1 MSRQHSSTTRS
12 HKPSAFPGAY
22 RPRCAPRS
30 TIAAEDLRTVREPLA
45 WKLGTPHRAAP
56 EAVRTLLARA
66 ERGPTATGWA
76 PPSWLLPHQ
85 VSAAKRIAAILHRFG
100 GALLADAVGMGK
112 TFVALAVAT
121 RYRSV
126 SVLVPAS
133 LLTQWRRV
141 AARVGVPVTCVS
153 HESLSRGVRVPPAEL
168 IVVDEAHRFRNPETN
183 RYDRCARDV
192 GAAHVLLVTATPVVN
207 RLRDLEHLLRLF
219 LPDHGLACL
228 GVPSLEA
235 AVAAAD
241 GPALARA
248 VSRLTV
254 ARPPSAVRLGGLTFP
269 SVADGEVACEPSVEP
284 AVAATLLGA
293 LDALELP
300 GVGADGARHLL
311 RLHLVLRLASSA
323 AALRETLRR
332 HLAYLDRALA
342 CGGATPPS
350 RTAMR
355 QILGA
360 GDELQFE
367 LDGTLEGR
375 QLAAPPA
382 DALTRERQRVL
393 DLLGAVPGNGH
404 RSPKALRLEALLSRR
419 GSGRTIVFT
428 SAAATAL
435 ELARRLGW
443 RRVGVVAAGR
453 ARVASGAMGIDAVLD
468 AFAPRA
474 RRAPDPGPRGL
485 LQVLIATDLVS
496 EGLDLQDA
504 DTIVHYD
511 LPWTPLR
518 LAQRLGRIARL
529 GSEYDRAHV
538 AWFAPPKDHERR
550 IDLCRRLAEK
560 ARHQMTATVPVT
572 SAIGRARI
580 VNRALE
586 ERERL
591 CAAAAD
597 IAVPRTTGSPWLAVV
612 RGPPVFAA
620 AVGWRIGRG
629 EVSELLVVAGIPP
642 TAITDCGA
650 VAAWVDRLAGAAP
663 SDRSIPPALRAVLF
677 HLLRT
682 RLRFASRGPAHASAL
697 RLRRAVLREGW
708 EAGKRRDVRRVRLL
722 DRVLD
727 ALAAGCAVG
736 AERELSAILED
747 GGRPALLH
755 EWLCR
760 QPRRW
765 PAEPDVRVLA
775 LLAGDGTVAA

>member
-1 MSRQHSSTTRS
+1 M
-12 HKPSAFPGAY
+12 
-22 RPRCAPRS
+22 
-30 TIAAEDLRTVREPLA
+30 
-45 WKLGTPHRAAP
+45 RA
-56 EAVRTLLARA
+56 LLARA

-85 VSAAKRIAAILHRFG
+85 VSAARRISAILRRFS

-121 RYRSV
+121 RYRST

-192 GAAHVLLVTATPVVN
+192 GTAHVLLVTATPVVN

-219 LPDHGLACL
+219 LPDHALACL

-241 GPALARA
+241 GSALTRA
-248 VSRLTV
+248 VAHLTV
-254 ARPPSAVRLGGLTFP
+254 ARPPSAVRLVGLTFP

-284 AVAATLLGA
+284 PVAATLLGA

-311 RLHLVLRLASSA
+311 RMHLVLRLASSA
-323 AALRETLRR
+323 TALRETLRR

-342 CGGATPPS
+342 CGGAMLPS
-350 RTAMR
+350 RVTMR
-355 QILGA
+355 RMLGA

-367 LDGTLEGR
+367 LDGMLEGLE
-375 QLAAPPA
+375 LAAPPPG
-382 DALTRERQRVL
+382 ALARERHRVL
-393 DLLGAVPGNGH
+393 GLLAAVPGNGH
-404 RSPKALRLEALLSRR
+404 RSPKAARLEALLSRR
-419 GSGRTIVFT
+419 AGGRTIVFT
-428 SAAATAL
+428 SAASTAL
-435 ELARRLGW
+435 ELAGRLGW
-443 RRVGVVAAGR
+443 RQVGVVAAGR
-453 ARVASGAMGIDAVLD
+453 ARVASGAAGIDAVLD

-474 RRAPDPGPRGL
+474 RRAPEPGPRGL
-485 LQVLIATDLVS
+485 LRVLIATDLVS

-529 GSEYDRAHV
+529 GSEHDRAHV
-538 AWFAPPKDHERR
+538 AWFAPPEDHERR
-550 IDLCRRLAEK
+550 IDICRRLAEK

-572 SAIGRARI
+572 SGIGRARI

-591 CAAAAD
+591 CAVAMDTAP
-597 IAVPRTTGSPWLAVV
+597 PRMDGSPRLAVV
-612 RGPPVFAA
+612 RGPPALAA
-620 AVGWRIGRG
+620 AVGWRVGCG
-629 EVSELLVVAGIPP
+629 EVPELLVVAGTPP
-642 TAITDCGA
+642 TLVTDYGA
-650 VAAWVDRLAGAAP
+650 VVAWFDRLTGAAP
-663 SDRSIPPALRAVLF
+663 SDRDVCPALRQALF
-677 HLLRT
+677 RLLRT
-682 RLRFASRGPAHASAL
+682 RLRFASRGPVHAAAL

-708 EAGKRRDVRRVRLL
+708 DAGQRRDVRGIGLL

-736 AERELSAILED
+736 AERELSALLE
-747 GGRPALLH
+747 GGSQPALLQ
-755 EWLCR
+755 EWLSG
-760 QPRRW
+760 QPQRRR
-765 PAEPDVRVLA
+765 AEPDVRVHA
-775 LLAGDGTVAA
+775 LLAGDGTMPD